1 LKLEEGDH
9 VLHIGAMAF
18 SSDAVSQWYGGGWI
32 DVVGLLDPTFPQ
44 FDDDRSSLRYP
55 GCLYSFKM
63 TNSCPGGDT
72 FWIEIPLR
80 VAVGQV

>member
-1 LKLEEGDH
+1 
-9 VLHIGAMAF
+9 M
-18 SSDAVSQWYGGGWI
+18 
-32 DVVGLLDPTFPQ
+32 VGLLDPTFPQ